1 MHDCKK
7 SGMVKI
13 SLTEKESDFVL
24 KVMNISIN
32 NKEPGEDYSSS
43 GFTMGMQGKIC
54 SDLYSEILK
63 RLSQTSSHPNSQ
75 LGSNIAGH
83 NYKLII
89 FHHTY
94 LRLSP

>member
-7 SGMVKI
+7 SGMVNI

-54 SDLYSEILK
+54 SDPYSEILK
-63 RLSQTSSHPNSQ
+63 AFPKHPVIPTVS
-75 LGSNIAGH
+75 
-83 NYKLII
+83 
-89 FHHTY
+89 
-94 LRLSP
+94 